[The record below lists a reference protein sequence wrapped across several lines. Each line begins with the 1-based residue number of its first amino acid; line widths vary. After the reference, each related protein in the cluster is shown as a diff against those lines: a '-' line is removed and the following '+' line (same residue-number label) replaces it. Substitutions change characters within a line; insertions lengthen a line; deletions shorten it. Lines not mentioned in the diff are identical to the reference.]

1 MPQSLA
7 KNKAR
12 LEKAEKEAR
21 KLRKIVKEQKKQEH
35 AKKMVPIGEA
45 ANMVFGE
52 QLPSTKDELVAFFD
66 ELLKGY
72 NKSLGSDSKITPDG
86 VENSSADEN
95 QPINDR

>member
-72 NKSLGSDSKITPDG
+72 NKSLGWSDSKITPDS

-95 QPINDR
+95 